1 MTYYIYT
8 EEYAYYP
15 DDELKKMSAEEKK
28 AAKRVLTDDYELDEG
43 VDFGKNM
50 TKAEAEKLMNDDLN
64 AIKESISNGTV
75 QEKRKILFLTR
86 FMQKVL
92 ISHLVKMTA
101 GIVMQMVAGR
111 TCRLKFIR
119 ITKRH
124 IRQV

>member
-64 AIKESISNGTV
+64 AIKESISNG
-75 QEKRKILFLTR
+75 
-86 FMQKVL
+86 
-92 ISHLVKMTA
+92 
-101 GIVMQMVAGR
+101 
-111 TCRLKFIR
+111 
-119 ITKRH
+119 
-124 IRQV
+124 